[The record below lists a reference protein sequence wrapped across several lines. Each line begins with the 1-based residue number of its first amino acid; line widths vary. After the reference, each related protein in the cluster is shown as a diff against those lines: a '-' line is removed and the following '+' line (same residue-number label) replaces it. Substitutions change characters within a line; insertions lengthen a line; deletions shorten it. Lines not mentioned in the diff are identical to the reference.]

1 MRFRTREEKRKGFP
15 RGEGNER
22 RDLEKFPFLRARWIR
37 RSHIARQG
45 PSVMAMLLSTCAR
58 LYRGEIVPL
67 IIVTVRVRGQLS
79 DCRGR
84 CSSSCPECRG
94 SNRPRIGRSIK
105 SGTIRV
111 IIRLLMTLTRGRNE
125 FERAEQCIINVPF
138 SQCKFRGDSLGGAL
152 A

>member
-1 MRFRTREEKRKGFP
+1 MRFRECKEKRNGLP
-15 RGEGNER
+15 RGSGNLQW
-22 RDLEKFPFLRARWIR
+22 DLEEFSARNGFV
-37 RSHIARQG
+37 SLTSCALG
-45 PSVMAMLLSTCAR
+45 PGVMAMLLSTCAR

>member
-1 MRFRTREEKRKGFP
+1 MAFLVVVETNDGTLRSSLQSET
-15 RGEGNER
+15 
-22 RDLEKFPFLRARWIR
+22 DLLVSYRVLKPD
-37 RSHIARQG
+37 
-45 PSVMAMLLSTCAR
+45 VMAMLLSTCAR

-79 DCRGR
+79 DCRSR

-94 SNRPRIGRSIK
+94 SNRPRIRRSIK

-138 SQCKFRGDSLGGAL
+138 SQCKFRSDSLGGAL
-152 A
+152 G

>member
-1 MRFRTREEKRKGFP
+1 MRFRECKRKRNDFP
-15 RGEGNER
+15 RDSGNLQS
-22 RDLEKFPFLRARWIR
+22 RDLEEFLARNGFV
-37 RSHIARQG
+37 SLTSCAG
-45 PSVMAMLLSTCAR
+45 AVMAMLLSTCAR

-79 DCRGR
+79 YCRGR

-111 IIRLLMTLTRGRNE
+111 IIRLLMTLTRGHNE
-125 FERAEQCIINVPF
+125 FERAEQCIINVLF